1 MEIIMAFQPFFDN
14 CSATSTVTQTCTT
27 PSQTVKV
34 SRLPITELVQNDTGP
49 QLLMTLK
56 DTNTDTFLDLSQ
68 LGTLVQFNFST
79 GPSSDVKAV
88 IPMTPGPNAALG
100 QAMLDWSAGTTG
112 AMDTVGT
119 YYGEVQITWPNGR
132 IQTTPAKLKF
142 HVQGELG

>member
-1 MEIIMAFQPFFDN
+1 MAFQPFFPD
-14 CSATSTVTQTCTT
+14 CSTPSTVNQTCTA

-34 SRLPITELVQNDTGP
+34 SRLPVTELVQNDTGP

-56 DTNTDTFLDLSQ
+56 DSNTDTFLDLSQ
-68 LGTLVQFNFST
+68 LGTEVTFNFAA
-79 GPSSDVKAV
+79 GPGGETKAV
-88 IPMTPGPNAALG
+88 IPMTPGPNAVLG
-100 QAMLDWSAGTTG
+100 QAMLDWSAGTSG